1 MSSKYL
7 RQASAFAAAGV
18 LSLMTG
24 MVWAEEKPS
33 GHPSTPETEMRYKGA
48 PVPLKPEEAKET
60 VAPEAPGLSKAQGSD
75 RQAVDT
81 RYHPKKGNPIPGG
94 FHQLWLPGGD
104 AQLGHVR

>member
-60 VAPEAPGLSKAQGSD
+60 VAPEAPGLSKTEFRARERPAS
-75 RQAVDT
+75 R
-81 RYHPKKGNPIPGG
+81 
-94 FHQLWLPGGD
+94 
-104 AQLGHVR
+104 